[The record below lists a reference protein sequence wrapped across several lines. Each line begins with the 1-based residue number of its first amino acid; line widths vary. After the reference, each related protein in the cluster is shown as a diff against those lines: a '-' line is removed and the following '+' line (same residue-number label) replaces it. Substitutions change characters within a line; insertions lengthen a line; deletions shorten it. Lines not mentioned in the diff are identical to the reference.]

1 MLHWHMATHNMK
13 TTLILLSTV
22 CAIMVIVGGIALVGT
37 HRSNRTLENENRR
50 LAGELGVAEVT
61 AAALR
66 AEKQQSS
73 ERLTAAQEL
82 STSLL
87 TKLAETEAANPKSTV
102 APEVKPYQATAYL
115 GQTVLGPVWIVPRNL
130 RMDTNAQ
137 RYVYE
142 PVVVVDERYRGSF
155 VTHHTNIVEREVA
168 KTYVDHNYYAT
179 DYYTEPAYYYRP
191 SHPRGSNYFPRPV
204 PTPLPAQPLP
214 PQPKFKAD
222 NSGVMQQKLM
232 IPADQIKTL
241 PIGR

>member
-1 MLHWHMATHNMK
+1 MK

-22 CAIMVIVGGIALVGT
+22 FAIVIIAGGSALVGT

-50 LAGELGVAEVT
+50 LAGELGVAEWA

-87 TKLAETEAANPKSTV
+87 TRLAETEAANPKSTV

-115 GQTVLGPVWIVPRNL
+115 GQALLGPVWIVPRNL
-130 RMDTNAQ
+130 RLDTNAQ

-142 PVVVVDERYRGSF
+142 PVVVLDERYRGSF
-155 VTHHTNIVEREVA
+155 VTYQTNIVEREVA
-168 KTYVDHNYYAT
+168 KTFVDHNFYAT
-179 DYYTEPAYYYRP
+179 TFFTGPAFCYPP
-191 SHPRGSNYFPRPV
+191 SHPRGSNQFPRPL
-204 PTPLPAQPLP
+204 PAPLPAQPLP

-222 NSGVMQQKLM
+222 SSGVMQQKLM
-232 IPADQIKTL
+232 IPANQIKTL

>member
-1 MLHWHMATHNMK
+1 MK

-22 CAIMVIVGGIALVGT
+22 FAIVIIAGSSALLGT
-37 HRSNRTLENENRR
+37 HRSHRTLENENRR
-50 LAGELGVAEVT
+50 LAGELGAAEAA

-66 AEKQQSS
+66 AEQHQSA

-87 TKLAETEAANPKSTV
+87 TQLAETEAANPKSPV

-115 GQTVLGPVWIVPRNL
+115 GQAVLGPVWIVPRNL

-142 PVVVVDERYRGSF
+142 PVVVLDERYRGSF
-155 VTHHTNIVEREVA
+155 VTYQTNIVEREVA
-168 KTYVDHNYYAT
+168 KTYVDHNYYAAN
-179 DYYTEPAYYYRP
+179 YYTEPAYYYPPRP
-191 SHPRGSNYFPRPV
+191 PRGSNYFPRPL

-214 PQPKFKAD
+214 SQPKFKAD
-222 NSGVMQQKLM
+222 SSGVMQQKLM

>member
-1 MLHWHMATHNMK
+1 MK

-22 CAIMVIVGGIALVGT
+22 FAIVIIAGGIALVGT

-50 LAGELGVAEVT
+50 LAGELGVAEVA

-66 AEKQQSS
+66 AEQQQNA

-115 GQTVLGPVWIVPRNL
+115 GQALLSPVWIVPHNL

-142 PVVVVDERYRGSF
+142 PVVVLDERYRGSF
-155 VTHHTNIVEREVA
+155 VTYQTNIVEREVA
-168 KTYVDHNYYAT
+168 KTYVDHNYYAATYFT
-179 DYYTEPAYYYRP
+179 DPAYYYP
-191 SHPRGSNYFPRPV
+191 PRYPQGSNHFPRPL
-204 PTPLPAQPLP
+204 PKPLPAQPLP

-222 NSGVMQQKLM
+222 SSGVMQQKLM